1 MPARLVGTRYAG
13 VLLAVWLAGAFVC
26 LAQEAP
32 PAAAAAPNP
41 LLGSAADGKAFR
53 ILDRVTKELNRSIL
67 FTGSIA
73 RTVRVN
79 RTKSG
84 IDTIC
89 INCKDEGAAP
99 PSEGAKVAP
108 QGASPPAAGPW
119 GDVLLLDR
127 SNLWNPRYADGAFV
141 FTNDAGF
148 DADDR
153 DYETY
158 PSAGPST
165 STASVGTFL
174 FVANLLPATSGPGQ
188 DSASPFQ
195 LVMRRSG
202 TTYFAPLAG
211 GDTAPLKI
219 QEEDPGAKDAR
230 EMARP
235 HQQKAPDWFTRY
247 PLAFTYTGGA
257 ARNGLLSAVALFA
270 KAQETFLL
278 VIDLRKL
285 ESKEASYFWAPYHGH
300 RIIHLDEHIL
310 TVEGQQEGQED
321 AYEPTSYIEYPY
333 LIVLG
338 EYAKL
343 RLASASGAP
352 EIQLEIGYCETCP

>member
-1 MPARLVGTRYAG
+1 MPPRQMGNRFAG
-13 VLLAVWLAGAFVC
+13 AFLMAWLAGTAVC
-26 LAQEAP
+26 FAQV
-32 PAAAAAPNP
+32 PAASAAPAPHP
-41 LLGSAADGKAFR
+41 LQGSAADGKAFR
-53 ILDRVTKELNRSIL
+53 ILDRVTKELNRTIL
-67 FTGSIA
+67 FSGAIA
-73 RTVRVN
+73 STIRVN

-84 IDTIC
+84 IDTLC
-89 INCKDEGAAP
+89 INCRDQEAAP
-99 PSEGAKVAP
+99 PAGGAEGAP
-108 QGASPPAAGPW
+108 QGPSPSAAGPW

-127 SNLWNPRYADGAFV
+127 SNLWNPRYVDGGFV

-153 DYETY
+153 DYELY
-158 PSAGPST
+158 PAAGPG
-165 STASVGTFL
+165 TAACQVGSFML
-174 FVANLLPATSGPGQ
+174 VASRPPPGRHEASSG
-188 DSASPFQ
+188 ANPFQ
-195 LVMRRSG
+195 LAMRRWG
-202 TTYFAPLAG
+202 TVYLAPLAG

-219 QEEDPGAKDAR
+219 RDEDPGAKEAR
-230 EMARP
+230 DMARS
-235 HQQKAPDWFTRY
+235 HEHKAPDWFIRY
-247 PLAFTYTGGA
+247 PLAWTFKGGA
-257 ARNGLLSAVALFA
+257 GPNDLLGSLALFA

-300 RIIHLDEHIL
+300 RVIHLDEHIL
-310 TVEGQQEGQED
+310 SVEGQGEEQED
-321 AYEPTSYIEYPY
+321 PYEPTSYIEYPY

>member
-1 MPARLVGTRYAG
+1 MSPRQMGNRFAG
-13 VLLAVWLAGAFVC
+13 AFLMAWLAGTSVC
-26 LAQEAP
+26 LAQAP
-32 PAAAAAPNP
+32 APAAASVSNP
-41 LLGSAADGKAFR
+41 LQGSAADGKAFR

-73 RTVRVN
+73 RTIRVN

-84 IDTIC
+84 IDTLC

-99 PSEGAKVAP
+99 PSEGAKGTP
-108 QGASPPAAGPW
+108 QGSSPPAAGPS

-127 SNLWNPRYADGAFV
+127 SNLWNPRYVDGAFV

-165 STASVGTFL
+165 STASMGNFL
-174 FVANLLPATSGPGQ
+174 FVTNLLPGTYGPGQ
-188 DSASPFQ
+188 DPASPFQ
-195 LVMRRSG
+195 LVMRRSW

-219 QEEDPGAKDAR
+219 REEDPGAKDAR
-230 EMARP
+230 EMARS

-257 ARNGLLSAVALFA
+257 AGNGLLAAVALFA

-300 RIIHLDEHIL
+300 RIIHLDEHVL

-321 AYEPTSYIEYPY
+321 AYEPASYIEYPY

>member
-1 MPARLVGTRYAG
+1 MPPRLLGARF
-13 VLLAVWLAGAFVC
+13 AGAFLAAWFAGTSVC
-26 LAQEAP
+26 LAQAP
-32 PAAAAAPNP
+32 APAAAAAPNP
-41 LLGSAADGKAFR
+41 LQGSAADGKAFR

-73 RTVRVN
+73 RTLRVN

-84 IDTIC
+84 LDTIC
-89 INCKDEGAAP
+89 INCKDDGAAP
-99 PSEGAKVAP
+99 PSEEEKGAP
-108 QGASPPAAGPW
+108 QGPSPPAAGPW

-158 PSAGPST
+158 PDAGPST
-165 STASVGTFL
+165 STASVGNFL
-174 FVANLLPATSGPGQ
+174 FVTNLLPGTFGPGQ
-188 DSASPFQ
+188 DASSPFQ

-211 GDTAPLKI
+211 GDTAPLKV
-219 QEEDPGAKDAR
+219 QEGDPGAKDAR
-230 EMARP
+230 EMARS
-235 HQQKAPDWFTRY
+235 HQQKAPGWFTRY
-247 PLAFTYTGGA
+247 PLTFTLTGGA

-300 RIIHLDEHIL
+300 RIVHLDEHIL
-310 TVEGQQEGQED
+310 TVEGQQDGQED

-352 EIQLEIGYCETCP
+352 EMQLEIGYCETCP